1 MEILHH
7 SLHGSTL
14 PIGIDVLLPDA
25 IGLEILAQVNLTA
38 CPADPDQR
46 RGQMQIAVALPRR
59 RQ

>member
-1 MEILHH
+1 M
-7 SLHGSTL
+7 L

-25 IGLEILAQVNLTA
+25 IGMKILAQVNLTA
-38 CPADPDQR
+38 CSADPDQR